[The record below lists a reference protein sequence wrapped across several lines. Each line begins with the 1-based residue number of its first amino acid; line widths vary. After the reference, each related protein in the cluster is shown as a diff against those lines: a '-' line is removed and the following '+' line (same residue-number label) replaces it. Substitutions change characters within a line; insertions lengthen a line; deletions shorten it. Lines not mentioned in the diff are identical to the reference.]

1 MEGQPSRL
9 LYPEESYAVRGAL
22 FEVYQVQGSGFLEP
36 VYHECLKIELDLRQI
51 PFVSKPRRS
60 IEYKQRQLFT
70 EYIPDFICHD
80 RILIELKAVSQLAN
94 EHRAQLHNYLKVTGL
109 RLGFLANFGHHP
121 GLELERI
128 IR

>member
-1 MEGQPSRL
+1 MEVHPSHL
-9 LYPEESYAVRGAL
+9 LYQDESYAVRGAL
-22 FEVYQVQGSGFLEP
+22 YEVYRVQGSGFVEP
-36 VYHECLKIELDLRQI
+36 VYHECLKIELDLRRI
-51 PFVSKPRRS
+51 PFVSKPRTS
-60 IEYKQRQLFT
+60 IEYKDRRLNT

-94 EHRAQLHNYLKVTGL
+94 EHRAQLHNYLRVTGL